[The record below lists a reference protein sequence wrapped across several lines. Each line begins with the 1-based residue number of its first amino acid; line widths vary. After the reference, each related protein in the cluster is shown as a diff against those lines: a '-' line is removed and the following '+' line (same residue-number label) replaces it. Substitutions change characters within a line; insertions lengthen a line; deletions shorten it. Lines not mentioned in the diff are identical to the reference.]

1 MLPLAARALRARLA
15 MTRLRKP
22 RAAQTAHSQTAL
34 WLTTVMLAGLLL
46 WPNTVMAKV
55 SLVFGT
61 YSPDKPTAM
70 VAQLR
75 PSLDRIAYHL
85 SQVLG
90 EDVEISMNVV
100 RSYEA
105 GADLIVSGT
114 VDFMRLGPASYVKVK
129 EQNPG
134 ITILAMEKKNGKKR
148 FNGVIAVHI
157 DSDIT
162 EVSQLRGR
170 SFAFGSASS
179 TLGRY
184 FSQLYLMRHGIHAKD
199 LSNYEYLGRHDKVG
213 RAVGSGVYDAGA
225 LEGTTFAK
233 LVAKGIPLRA
243 LATFE
248 NSTRPWV
255 ARAGMDKR
263 IVAAFR
269 VALSRLDNDEALRA
283 LRFEGFLPGNDSE
296 YEPTRQAIR
305 ENPRFF
311 EQVTEK
317 P

>member
-1 MLPLAARALRARLA
+1 MLPIASQAQSFRLA
-15 MTRLRKP
+15 MIGFRELHVKHAARRL
-22 RAAQTAHSQTAL
+22 TAVL
-34 WLTTVMLAGLLL
+34 LAGLIL
-46 WPNTVMAKV
+46 WPNAVMANV
-55 SLVFGT
+55 TLVFGT
-61 YSPDKPTAM
+61 YSADKPTAM

-85 SQVLG
+85 AQILG
-90 EDVEISMNVV
+90 EDVEINMNIV
-100 RSYEA
+100 RTYEA
-105 GADLIVSGT
+105 GADLIVSGS

-129 EQNPG
+129 ELSPG
-134 ITILAMEKKNGKKR
+134 ITILGMEKKNGKKR
-148 FNGVIAVHI
+148 FNGVIAVRT

-162 EVSQLRGR
+162 NVAQLRGR

-184 FSQLYLMRHGIHAKD
+184 FSQLYLMRHGIRAND
-199 LSNYEYLGRHDKVG
+199 LSRYKYLGRHDKVG
-213 RAVGSGVYDAGA
+213 RAVGVGQYDAGA

-243 LATFE
+243 IATFE

-255 ARAGMDKR
+255 ARAGMDER
-263 IVAAFR
+263 IVTGLR
-269 VALSRLDNDEALRA
+269 EALSRLDNDKALLA
-283 LRFEGFLPGNDSE
+283 LRFEGFLPGEDSE
-296 YEPTRQAIR
+296 YEPTREAIR

-311 EQVTEK
+311 EQISKK

>member
-1 MLPLAARALRARLA
+1 MLPLASRVLRAR
-15 MTRLRKP
+15 MVMIGLREP
-22 RAAQTAHSQTAL
+22 YAAVAAH
-34 WLTTVMLAGLLL
+34 WLTAVLLTGLLL
-46 WPNTVMAKV
+46 WPNTVLAKV

-85 SQVLG
+85 SQVLS
-90 EDVEISMNVV
+90 EDVEITMNVV

-105 GADLIVSGT
+105 GADLIISGA

-148 FNGVIAVHI
+148 FNGVIAVRT

-184 FSQLYLMRHGIHAKD
+184 FSQLYLMRHSIHAKD

-213 RAVGSGVYDAGA
+213 RAVGSGLYDAGA
-225 LEGTTFAK
+225 LEETTFAK
-233 LVAKGIPLRA
+233 LVAKGVALRA
-243 LATFE
+243 IATFE

-255 ARAGMDKR
+255 ARAGMDER

-269 VALSRLDNDEALRA
+269 EALSRLDNDEALQA
-283 LRFEGFLPGNDSE
+283 LRFEGFLPGDDAE

>member
-1 MLPLAARALRARLA
+1 MLPSASRAVSARLA
-15 MTRLRKP
+15 MIGLREP
-22 RAAQTAHSQTAL
+22 HAAVAAP
-34 WLTTVMLAGLLL
+34 WLAAVFLTGLLL
-46 WPNTVMAKV
+46 WPTAVQAKI

-75 PSLDRIAYHL
+75 PSLDRIAHHL
-85 SQVLG
+85 GQVLG
-90 EDVEISMNVV
+90 ENVEIKLNVV

-105 GADLIVSGT
+105 GADLIISGA
-114 VDFMRLGPASYVKVK
+114 VDFMRLGPATYVRAK
-129 EQNPG
+129 ERNPG
-134 ITILAMEKKNGKKR
+134 ITILAMEKKNGKKS
-148 FNGVIAVHI
+148 FNGVIAVHT

-162 EVSQLRGR
+162 EVEQLRGR
-170 SFAFGSASS
+170 SFAFGSARS

-184 FSQLYLMRHGIHAKD
+184 FSQLYLMRHNIYAMD
-199 LSNYEYLGRHDKVG
+199 LSHHEYLGRHDKVG
-213 RAVGSGVYDAGA
+213 RAVGSGLYDAGA

-243 LATFE
+243 IATFE

-255 ARAGMDKR
+255 ARAGMDQR
-263 IVAAFR
+263 MIMALR
-269 VALSRLDNDEALRA
+269 EALSRLDNDKALLA
-283 LRFEGFLPGNDSE
+283 LRFEGFLPGDDSE

-311 EQVTEK
+311 EQVSKK

>member
-1 MLPLAARALRARLA
+1 MLPTASRAVSARLA
-15 MTRLRKP
+15 MTGRRNP
-22 RAAQTAHSQTAL
+22 HAAVAAH
-34 WLTTVMLAGLLL
+34 WLATVLLTGLLF
-46 WPNTVMAKV
+46 WPGAVQAKI
-55 SLVFGT
+55 SLIFGT

-75 PSLDRIAYHL
+75 PSLDRIAFHL
-85 SQVLG
+85 GQVLG
-90 EDVEISMNVV
+90 EKVEIKLSVV

-105 GADLIVSGT
+105 GANLIISGA
-114 VDFMRLGPASYVKVK
+114 VDFMRLGPATYVRVK
-129 EQNPG
+129 ERSPD
-134 ITILAMEKKNGKKR
+134 ISILAMENKNGKKS
-148 FNGVIAVHI
+148 FNGVIAVHT

-162 EVSQLRGR
+162 EVGQLRGR

-184 FSQLYLMRHGIHAKD
+184 FSQLYLMRHGIRAMD

-213 RAVGSGVYDAGA
+213 RAVGSGQYDAGA

-233 LVAKGIPLRA
+233 LVAKGVPLRA
-243 LATFE
+243 IATFE

-255 ARAGMDKR
+255 ARAGMEMR
-263 IVAAFR
+263 MITALR
-269 VALSRLDNDEALRA
+269 EALSRLDNDKALLA

-311 EQVTEK
+311 EQVSK
-317 P
+317 KQ